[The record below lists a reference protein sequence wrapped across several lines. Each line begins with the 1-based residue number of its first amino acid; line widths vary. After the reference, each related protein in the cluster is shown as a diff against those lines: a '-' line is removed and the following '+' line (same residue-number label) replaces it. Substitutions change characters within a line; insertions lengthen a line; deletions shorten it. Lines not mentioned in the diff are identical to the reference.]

1 MKGIKTQEKAESDE
15 KFLALNAI
23 ENKWNNKNGKATE
36 RQTVNKTAIKFTTET
51 TIRLQESPT

>member
-36 RQTVNKTAIKFTTET
+36 R
-51 TIRLQESPT
+51 